1 MAVRLG
7 GDGTVIFYC
16 FCVAHNWIFFRRNSR
31 RKGYGGVKMKVCQS
45 YWTDYPKQPIL

>member
-31 RKGYGGVKMKVCQS
+31 RKVMEGKNESRQS